1 MGGREITMRGNLGFT
16 LAALIGIAY
25 GMVGAPETA
34 EAQLLVTH
42 RIPAALALEAVG
54 EAVATCAKKGY
65 AETAVLVDA
74 DGVKQ
79 ALLRGDGTG
88 AHSLDSAAGKAYTSA
103 TLKADTEAV
112 VERAKTDPVIVNIIS
127 KLPNML
133 LDGGGVVIKLNGEV
147 IGAIGASGAP
157 AGEIDESCAKAG
169 LEKIRS
175 RLQ

>member
-1 MGGREITMRGNLGFT
+1 MKGNSILM
-16 LAALIGIAY
+16 AAAF
-25 GMVGAPETA
+25 VGATCGMLGEEGTA
-34 EAQLLVTH
+34 AAQLLVTH

-54 EAVATCAKKGY
+54 EAVAVCAKQGY
-65 AETAVLVDA
+65 AETAVVVDA

-88 AHSLDSAAGKAYTSA
+88 AHSLDSATGKAYTSA
-103 TLKADTEAV
+103 TLKADTQAV
-112 VERAKTDPVIVNIIS
+112 VERAKTDPIVVNVIA
-127 KLPNML
+127 KLPGML

-147 IGAIGASGAP
+147 IGAIAASGAP
-157 AGEIDESCAKAG
+157 AGEIDENCAKAG

>member
-1 MGGREITMRGNLGFT
+1 MKGNSMLMAVAFVGVTGGILGEE
-16 LAALIGIAY
+16 G
-25 GMVGAPETA
+25 TA
-34 EAQLLVTH
+34 TAQLLVTH

-54 EAVATCAKKGY
+54 EAVAVCAKQGY

-103 TLKADTEAV
+103 TLKADTQAV
-112 VERAKTDPVIVNIIS
+112 VQRAKTDPIIASVIA
-127 KLPNML
+127 KLPGML

-147 IGAIGASGAP
+147 IGAIAASGAP
-157 AGEIDESCAKAG
+157 AGEIDENCARAG
-169 LEKIRS
+169 LEEIRS

>member
-1 MGGREITMRGNLGFT
+1 MKGNPVLT
-16 LAALIGIAY
+16 LAALIAAGCS
-25 GMVGAPETA
+25 MLGAPET
-34 EAQLLVTH
+34 EAAQILTTH

-54 EAVATCAKKGY
+54 EAVEACAKQGY

-79 ALLRGDGTG
+79 AVLRGDGTG
-88 AHSLDSAAGKAYTSA
+88 VHSLDSAAGKAYTSA

-112 VERAKTDPVIVNIIS
+112 VERAKTDPIIANVIA

-133 LDGGGVVIKLNGEV
+133 LDGGGVVIKINGEV
-147 IGAIGASGAP
+147 FGAIAASGAP
-157 AGEIDESCAKAG
+157 GGDIDEGCAKAG
-169 LEKIRS
+169 LEKIRG

>member
-1 MGGREITMRGNLGFT
+1 MNRNPIIV
-16 LAALIGIAY
+16 LAALFAAICATPAMPG
-25 GMVGAPETA
+25 GAAA
-34 EAQLLVTH
+34 ELLNTH

-54 EAVATCAKKGY
+54 EAVAVCAKGGY

-88 AHSLDSAAGKAYTSA
+88 PHSLNSAEGKAYTSV
-103 TLKADTEAV
+103 TLRADTEAV
-112 VERAKTDPVIVNIIS
+112 VQRAKNDPVIANVIA

-133 LDGGGVVIKLNGEV
+133 LDGGGLVIKINGEV

-157 AGEIDESCAKAG
+157 GGDLDEHCARAG
-169 LEKIRS
+169 LDKIMS

>member
-1 MGGREITMRGNLGFT
+1 MKGNSMLMAVAFVGVT
-16 LAALIGIAY
+16 Y
-25 GMVGAPETA
+25 GMLGEEESAI
-34 EAQLLVTH
+34 AQLLVTH

-54 EAVATCAKKGY
+54 EAVAVCAKQGY

-79 ALLRGDGTG
+79 AQLRGDGTG

-103 TLKADTEAV
+103 TLKADTQAV
-112 VERAKTDPVIVNIIS
+112 VQRAKTDPIIASVIA
-127 KLPNML
+127 KLPGML

-147 IGAIGASGAP
+147 IGAIAASGAP
-157 AGEIDESCAKAG
+157 AGEIDENCARAG
-169 LEKIRS
+169 LEEIRS